1 MPTRDTLLQI
11 IDIHS
16 NVAQFGLDLMGV
28 MQHVVTQ
35 TLPLSQ
41 ADGAAIEL
49 LEGEELVYRAV
60 AGTALGQSG
69 QRVPVAG
76 SLSGLCLQQGNALVC
91 DDAELDPRV
100 DLAACRRVGLRAM
113 VVIPLKYQATT
124 VGVLKAMSR
133 SPGHFDQE
141 HLRGLE
147 LLSKVVGGAMHWASC
162 YGRDDLFRRATHDD
176 LTGLPNRS
184 LFMDRLAL
192 ALYQAGRQAPAVGV
206 LAVDMDGLKQLNDDL
221 GHAAGD
227 AALVAFA
234 RRLHQAARGSDTV
247 ARIGGDE
254 FAVLFLPSAAED
266 ALHTT
271 VQRFQRAIDGSF
283 DWQGQPRWLGGSV
296 GGALYPLDG
305 VEPATLLAQAD
316 LRMYEA
322 KRWRKQV
329 GGWAASGFGDPL
341 GAPP

>member
-1 MPTRDTLLQI
+1 MPTRETLLQI
-11 IDIHS
+11 IDVHS
-16 NVAQFGLDLMGV
+16 NVAQLGLDLVGV
-28 MQHVVTQ
+28 MHHVVMQ
-35 TLPLSQ
+35 TLPLVQ

-49 LEGEELVYRAV
+49 LEADELVYRAV
-60 AGTALGQSG
+60 AGTATSQAG
-69 QRVPVAG
+69 QRLPLTG
-76 SLSGLCLQQGNALVC
+76 SLSGLCLQQGDALVC
-91 DDAELDPRV
+91 DDAEQDPRV
-100 DLAACRRVGLRAM
+100 DLDACRRVGLRAM
-113 VVIPLKYQATT
+113 VVIPLKFQATT

-133 SPGHFDQE
+133 KPRHFSPDNV
-141 HLRGLE
+141 RALE

-192 ALYQAGRQAPAVGV
+192 ALYQAGRQPPAVGV
-206 LAVDMDGLKQLNDDL
+206 LAIDMDGLKQINDDL

-227 AALVAFA
+227 AALVEFS
-234 RRLHQAARGSDTV
+234 RRLHRAARGSDTV

-271 VQRFQRAIDGSF
+271 VQRFQRALDAPF
-283 DWQGQPRWLGGSV
+283 EWQGQPRWLGGSV

-305 VEPATLLAQAD
+305 VEPGPLLARAD